1 MPTEH
6 GTVCGYRLSCY
17 LSACRISRRLVVG
30 TKWSRD
36 KGPGPSR
43 GGRLSLSAWPA
54 SGHLSWPPGYWVKG
68 SGSKKMACFLGDP
81 PATPVVHPFQRV
93 RRRCRSPDRAGAG
106 RLRYRRSGILR
117 PAGQADGAPEPQ
129 GGGGDQTWELLCQL
143 HGLERSLR
151 PPWPNKYY

>member
-1 MPTEH
+1 MQPLVPTEH

-68 SGSKKMACFLGDP
+68 LGSKKMACFLGDP
-81 PATPVVHPFQRV
+81 PQPRSCTPSRG
-93 RRRCRSPDRAGAG
+93 SGAGADLRTGLAQAGCGTGGVGFSG
-106 RLRYRRSGILR
+106 RQVR
-117 PAGQADGAPEPQ
+117 QTEPQ
-129 GGGGDQTWELLCQL
+129 SRRVEGGPDLGVTV
-143 HGLERSLR
+143 
-151 PPWPNKYY
+151 PAPWVGKVFETALAQ